1 MRYIKKEISKELF
14 DKANEIG
21 YPGMKELFDIPI
33 EWWCGYGYYGCAVQV
48 KSFFVCKLP
57 LGILCCYAANSFNCS
72 SAIALSC
79 GM

>member
-33 EWWCGYGYYGCAVQV
+33 EWWCGYGYYGCAVHHDIDAG
-48 KSFFVCKLP
+48 KYFVIHTI
-57 LGILCCYAANSFNCS
+57 GD
-72 SAIALSC
+72 SC
-79 GM
+79 D